1 MSTSGH
7 YTSPKWPE
15 VVPSSAA
22 TTSQCC
28 WQQAQPLEWELGGG
42 GVGGSQVWQ
51 EGMEPCGLLD
61 NVIPGCMGRKRLQ
74 HCSAEPWLGCVWS
87 IVFKGGQGS
96 RGACPGK
103 SSQNSGRTRTCQGQG
118 IEGAVGRCQSQP
130 APHLGFVFASEYGWS
145 LDNFTRRYWIDSW
158 NTEVS
163 SLFPKCV
170 TKQTRGPDR
179 LHFAALLLPVLCLL
193 LCSPATAP
201 PPLLAEFHAPLPVSF
216 PKLLPRICLIL
227 CKAQVFLHG
236 LLSLALTAPSR
247 PMKQLRCNSGMA
259 QLIYFKHLKYP
270 PPSASLPTAGCSR
283 RAGVGQL
290 EVCPCF
296 VKSGE
301 TAQRSGSCL
310 SKDDIR
316 QP

>member
-1 MSTSGH
+1 M
-7 YTSPKWPE
+7 PE
-15 VVPSSAA
+15 
-22 TTSQCC
+22 
-28 WQQAQPLEWELGGG
+28 
-42 GVGGSQVWQ
+42 
-51 EGMEPCGLLD
+51 
-61 NVIPGCMGRKRLQ
+61 
-74 HCSAEPWLGCVWS
+74 
-87 IVFKGGQGS
+87 
-96 RGACPGK
+96 
-103 SSQNSGRTRTCQGQG
+103 
-118 IEGAVGRCQSQP
+118 P

-247 PMKQLRCNSGMA
+247 PMKQLRCNSRMA